1 LHQENVTDLY
11 RYLGYLAKY
20 LKHPKYLKYPKSNG
34 LGQVGWVDLA
44 KYQVLGQVLQVP
56 VQVHAQVHCEMY

>member
-1 LHQENVTDLY
+1 MGIHQENVTDLY

-20 LKHPKYLKYPKSNG
+20 LKYPKSNG
-34 LGQVGWVDLA
+34 LGQVGWVNLA